1 MEGDRLGLI
10 DFGEVGSVEPAERS
24 ALQGMVTAVLGRDG
38 EALAAAVLSV
48 SRSTRPVDQT
58 DFGAQLGPLL
68 DSVAE
73 ANLNDLRLGE
83 TLGRLLHLLRHNG
96 IVLPP
101 DLAVLIKTLI
111 ECESTTNEL
120 DPTMSMLNLVGELSA
135 LAPTPGVTSPQTS
148 FDQSSE

>member
-1 MEGDRLGLI
+1 M
-10 DFGEVGSVEPAERS
+10 
-24 ALQGMVTAVLGRDG
+24 
-38 EALAAAVLSV
+38 
-48 SRSTRPVDQT
+48 
-58 DFGAQLGPLL
+58 
-68 DSVAE
+68 
-73 ANLNDLRLGE
+73 NDLRLGE

-135 LAPTPGVTSPQTS
+135 LAPTPGATSPQTS